1 MSAMKLRRERKQKG
15 TAMVEGVI
23 ILLLL
28 FIFLF
33 GLMEAGHLFQFQN
46 TLTDAARE
54 GARFAVA
61 PTSMTNNL
69 PSVAE
74 IRTKAKIFLG
84 AAGIVVPDANI
95 IVTRPV
101 TITVNGVA
109 TEFTRVQIQAPY
121 KAVGLALFRLNNLP
135 LKGEALMRNETSP

>member
-1 MSAMKLRRERKQKG
+1 MSAMKSRRENSQKG
-15 TAMVEGVI
+15 TAIVEGVI

-28 FIFLF
+28 MIFLF

-61 PTSMTNNL
+61 PTTQTNNL
-69 PSVAE
+69 PSDTE
-74 IRTKAKIFLG
+74 IQTKVKIFLG
-84 AAGIVVPDANI
+84 AAGIVVPDADI
-95 IVTRPV
+95 RITPD

-109 TEFTRVQIQAPY
+109 TQFTRVQIRAPY